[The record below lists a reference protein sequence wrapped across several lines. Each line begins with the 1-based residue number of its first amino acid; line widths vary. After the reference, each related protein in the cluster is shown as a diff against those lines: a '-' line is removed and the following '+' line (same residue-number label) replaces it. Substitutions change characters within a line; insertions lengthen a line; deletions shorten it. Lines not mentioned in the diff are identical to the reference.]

1 MVLFEIPLK
10 YLVTGARGRLGSN
23 LCAHLLADGKHI
35 HRFSRNADSM
45 HLPLTQISEYLQ
57 RGADV
62 LFHLAWSSV
71 PSTSEITPGI
81 EWREDLP
88 LLSQLLSELLKIQ
101 RSGRRPPLFVFF
113 SSCSVYGDS
122 NTNERFFSEVD
133 PKIPKGWYARG
144 KAEAE
149 NLIEGFQSL
158 GLPALI
164 LRITN
169 PYGFAQGRFA
179 MQGVIPAILQ
189 AIKVAQPLEIWGDG
203 SAVKDFIHIDDLLRA
218 IDLLVADK
226 ATGIFNVASGEPT
239 SINEIISMIE
249 LSLKKV
255 VAKNYRLPGAWD
267 VQKGRYSNYRLNDV
281 TRLNPVIKIEYGI
294 KKYVEQYFAFSKNV

>member
-1 MVLFEIPLK
+1 MK

-23 LCAHLLADGKHI
+23 LCTHLVADSNEI

-45 HLPLTQISEYLQ
+45 YLSPAQLSEHLQ
-57 RGADV
+57 RGVDV

-101 RSGRRPPLFVFF
+101 KSGRRPPVFVFF
-113 SSCSVYGDS
+113 SSCSVYGDCD
-122 NTNERFFSEVD
+122 TNERFFSEVD

-179 MQGVIPAILQ
+179 MQGVIPAIFQ
-189 AIKVAQPLEIWGDG
+189 ASKVAQPLEIWGDG
-203 SAVKDFIHIDDLLRA
+203 SAIKDFIHIDDLLRA
-218 IDLLVADK
+218 IDLLVAEG
-226 ATGIFNVASGEPT
+226 ATGIFNVASGQPT
-239 SINEIISMIE
+239 SINGIISMIE
-249 LSLKKV
+249 LSLNKV
-255 VAKNYRLPGAWD
+255 VAKSYRLPGAWD
-267 VQKGRYSNYRLNDV
+267 VQKGRYSNYRLNNV
-281 TRLNPVIKIEYGI
+281 TGWKPQISIEDGI
-294 KKYVEQYFAFSKNV
+294 KKYVEQYFTFSAK